1 MPSYETWD
9 LSEATSVVAARSHE
23 KGAAIPIMHDLMER
37 FGYVD
42 RAIVPVLAEALNLSR
57 AEIHGTLTFYHDFRD
72 HPPGR
77 STLKVCRAEAC
88 QARGAVAMHDALRRK
103 LGIDWHGTTADGA
116 ITIEPV
122 FCLGLCACAPAV
134 LVDEEPVGDV
144 RVETLDAFIQDV
156 RAGGARA

>member
-1 MPSYETWD
+1 M
-9 LSEATSVVAARSHE
+9 
-23 KGAAIPIMHDLMER
+23 GALQVDLMAR

-77 STLKVCRAEAC
+77 TTLKVCRAEAC
-88 QARGAVAMHDALRRK
+88 QSRGSVEMHDALRRK
-103 LGIDWHGTTADGA
+103 LGIEWHGTTPDGA

-122 FCLGLCACAPAV
+122 CCLGLCACAPAV
-134 LVDEEPVGDV
+134 LVDEEPVGNV
-144 RVETLDAFIQDV
+144 RIENLDALI
-156 RAGGARA
+156 AEARA

>member
-1 MPSYETWD
+1 MPSYEPWD

-23 KGAAIPIMHDLMER
+23 KGSAIPVMHDLMER